1 MCEECVKR
9 QAGEPDAPAVLLRD
23 ACSSPT
29 PPPPHVQHDPLLVV
43 VFPSPRQAYVVNE
56 DFLRTA
62 FFVCGIAS
70 IVELC
75 VGSLFP
81 ETLTRYG
88 YP

>member
-1 MCEECVKR
+1 MTR
-9 QAGEPDAPAVLLRD
+9 
-23 ACSSPT
+23 
-29 PPPPHVQHDPLLVV
+29 PLSRRRS
-43 VFPSPRQAYVVNE
+43 PSPRQAYVVNE